1 MRNPLIYAN
10 HREFK
15 KDWRM
20 KLTLIHPC
28 IGRRANQ
35 PYIRSWQME
44 PLAPAVISA
53 LTPREISRVFYNDGL
68 EPIPFD
74 EPTDLVALNVEA
86 YTAKRAYQIASE
98 YRQRGVPVVMGGV
111 HATLCPEDVAQ
122 YADAVVIGEA
132 EEIWETVLGDA
143 ERGALKTYYRAPA
156 RPARLHAHPDRS
168 IFGGKDY
175 LPLGLVETGRGCHF
189 RCDFCS
195 VQSAYQHT
203 YACHTIEDVLTEIKL
218 QRRPL
223 YFFVDDNLSADME
236 RAKELLRALIPL
248 NVRWVSQ
255 CSINAACDE
264 EFVQLL
270 AASSC
275 YGILIGFE
283 SLNRNNL
290 KTMRKGSN
298 LLDGVY
304 ETGLANLRKHKIRV
318 YATFIFGYDE
328 DDESSFETTFQFAMQ
343 QKFYL
348 AAFNHLMPFPG
359 TPLYQRLEQEN
370 RLRYEKWWLD
380 DAYKFNMIPFQP
392 KNLSPERLQGLCLES
407 RRKFFRFGNV
417 LQRSF
422 DPVNSAPFH
431 LWPVFFGINS
441 LFHKEVG
448 QRNLF
453 PLGDEGWQGQLL
465 KVRERVDLPGS
476 LQPEV
481 SSEIQ

>member
-1 MRNPLIYAN
+1 
-10 HREFK
+10 
-15 KDWRM
+15 M
-20 KLTLIHPC
+20 KITIIHPC
-28 IGRRANQ
+28 IGRRIGQ

-44 PLAPAVISA
+44 PLAPAVLSA
-53 LTPREISRVFYNDGL
+53 LTPPEVPRVFYNDSL

-98 YRQRGVPVVMGGV
+98 YRRRGVPVVMGGV

-122 YADAVVIGEA
+122 YAEAVVIGEA
-132 EEIWETVLGDA
+132 EEIWPSVLADA
-143 ERGALKTYYRAPA
+143 EHGALQTFYHAPG
-156 RPARLHAHPDRS
+156 RPTRLHAHPDRA
-168 IFGGKDY
+168 IFGGKNY

-203 YACHTIEDVLTEIKL
+203 YACHATADVVEEIKR

-223 YFFVDDNLSADME
+223 YFFVDDNISDQME

-248 NVRWVSQ
+248 KVRWVSQ
-255 CSINAACDE
+255 CSINATCDE
-264 EFVQLL
+264 EFVQLM
-270 AASSC
+270 AASGC

-283 SLNRNNL
+283 SLNPANL
-290 KTMRKGSN
+290 KTMNKGAN
-298 LLDGVY
+298 LMKDAF
-304 ETGLANLRKHKIRV
+304 EKSLANLRKHKIRV

-328 DDESSFETTFQFAMQ
+328 DDETSFETTLQYALD

-359 TPLYQRLEQEN
+359 TPLYQRLEGQN
-370 RLRYEKWWLD
+370 RLRFEKWWLD
-380 DAYKFNMIPFQP
+380 DAYRFNMIPFQP
-392 KNLSPERLQGLCLES
+392 AQMSPERLQQGCLNA
-407 RRKFFRFGNV
+407 RQKFFTIGNV
-417 LQRSF
+417 LRRSF
-422 DPVNSAPFH
+422 DAVNSSPVH

-453 PLGDEGWQGQLL
+453 PLGDEGWQGELI
-465 KVRERVDLPGS
+465 KVREKVPA
-476 LQPEV
+476 PVE
-481 SSEIQ
+481 